1 MRLVPAIPF
10 SVLNYL
16 CGLSAVR
23 FWPYLVGT
31 VVGIVPGT
39 VAIVVLGDA
48 VTGRP
53 SPALIVVSVL
63 CGLVGAVGI
72 VVAARRPIPQD
83 DGAREADAAR
93 QGS

>member
-53 SPALIVVSVL
+53 SPALIVVSVI
-63 CGLVGAVGI
+63 CGLVGAAGI
-72 VVAARRPIPQD
+72 VVAARRPVPQD